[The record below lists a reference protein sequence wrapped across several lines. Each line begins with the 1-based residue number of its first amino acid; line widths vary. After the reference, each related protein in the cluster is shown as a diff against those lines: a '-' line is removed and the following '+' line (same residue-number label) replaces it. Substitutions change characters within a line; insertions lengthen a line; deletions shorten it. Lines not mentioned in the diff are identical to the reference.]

1 MHTPGRLNM
10 PPSIPAAL
18 AILILWSTTALSG
31 FDEGVSDYR
40 SGNYAGAFKEWSGAA
55 EQGDLDAQYNLGCLY
70 LRGEGVAENK
80 ALADE
85 WLQRAADQGDVDAA
99 TWLLLSKQITDE
111 GRKKF
116 FAMKMKPTTRFR
128 LTFVA
133 QLSNGQ
139 LHRRPCS
146 TDATDGAKIQFNL
159 GQMYETGVAGFPQD
173 DRQAAEWYRRAAER
187 NYTDAQ
193 NMLAHMYA
201 RGHGVEKDE
210 IKAVRLFRQ
219 AAEQGNANA
228 QHSLGIMYA
237 TGSFGYRK
245 DLTLAY
251 VLVGHAAADGNKF
264 ATNDFQRIRAL
275 LSPDQLT
282 EGHQLAQKWQKD
294 LKWIPELTERM
305 GPSP

>member
-1 MHTPGRLNM
+1 MS
-10 PPSIPAAL
+10 PSIPVAL
-18 AILILWSTTALSG
+18 AVLILSSTTALSG
-31 FDEGVSDYR
+31 FDDGVSDYR
-40 SGNYAGAFKEWSGAA
+40 SGNYSAAFKEWSDAA
-55 EQGDLDAQYNLGCLY
+55 EQGDVDAQYNLGCLY
-70 LRGEGVAENK
+70 LRGEGVAKNRTM
-80 ALADE
+80 ADE

-99 TWLLLSKQITDE
+99 TSLLFSKPMTEE

-116 FAMKMKPTTRFR
+116 FAMKMKSTTKFR

-133 QLSNGQ
+133 QLSDGR

-146 TDATDGAKIQFNL
+146 TDASDGAAIEFNL
-159 GQMYETGVAGFPQD
+159 GQMYETGTPGFPQD

-187 NYTDAQ
+187 NYPDAQ
-193 NMLAHMYA
+193 TRLGFMYA

-219 AAEQGNANA
+219 AAEQGNSNA

-237 TGSFGYRK
+237 TGSFGYKK
-245 DLTLAY
+245 DLILAY

-264 ATNDFQRIRAL
+264 VTDDFQRVRAL

-282 EGHQLAQKWQKD
+282 EGHRLAQKWPKD
-294 LKWIPELTERM
+294 LQWLPELTERM